1 MSFQS
6 SGQPISRRMA
16 CQQTL
21 LVSAPLL
28 LLHYIWPAHTFT
40 GMCLS
45 DWKVLQW
52 CDEYHNLLMTSSI
65 SSLV

>member
-28 LLHYIWPAHTFT
+28 LLITSGLPILSLACVCLT
-40 GMCLS
+40 GRYCNGAM
-45 DWKVLQW
+45 
-52 CDEYHNLLMTSSI
+52 SI
-65 SSLV
+65 IIYL